1 MARKLFQRYLPHR
14 DTVLDHQLM
23 RRLAPLLRHSSL
35 WHLNRHSAAGGVAIG
50 MFAGLVPGPL
60 QMLTAALLAIWL
72 KRNLPVA
79 LLCTLYTNPL
89 TIVPLYL
96 LAFEFG
102 KLILGER
109 GSSLLPPEPDWQA
122 LPLAD
127 WAGAAANWLQAMGAP
142 LLVGLP
148 ALAFSLA
155 LLGYAVVHLLWRRH
169 VAHSWQKRC
178 QQRAAGKN

>member
-23 RRLAPLLRHSSL
+23 RRLAPMLRHPSL

-102 KLILGER
+102 KLILGNSG
-109 GSSLLPPEPDWQA
+109 GSPLPPEPDWQA

-127 WAGAAANWLQAMGAP
+127 WASAAANWLQGMGTP

-148 ALAFSLA
+148 ALALLLA
-155 LLGYAVVHLLWRRH
+155 LLGYAVVHLLWRWH
-169 VAHSWQKRC
+169 VVQAWHKRS
-178 QQRAAGKN
+178 QQRSCDKN